1 MDTWKQENNRRKK
14 SMEHKNTIGHLTAFF
29 TVFIWGTTFIST
41 KVLLVDFQPV
51 EILFF
56 RFILGLAALFLV
68 CPHRMKGTTLRQ
80 ECMFAAAGLCGITIY
95 YLLENVALTYTLA
108 SNAGVIV
115 STAPFF
121 TAILVMAVAKDER
134 PGLYFFLG
142 FLFSMAGICLIGFN
156 GARLE
161 LNPVGDLMVV
171 GAAFVWGC
179 YSVLIREIGG
189 YGYSTIQTT
198 RRIFSYGLLWMI
210 PALFFFDFRLDLHRF
225 TDPVNLFNILYL
237 GLGASAACFV
247 TWNFA
252 AKVLGAV
259 KSSVYIYLN
268 PVISVVASMLIL
280 HEKITPLS
288 AVGTLLTLVGLV
300 ISEQKHV

>member
-1 MDTWKQENNRRKK
+1 
-14 SMEHKNTIGHLTAFF
+14 MEHKNTVGHLSAFF

-41 KVLLVDFQPV
+41 KILLLDFQPV

-56 RFILGLAALFLV
+56 RFVLGLAALFLA
-68 CPHRMKGTTLRQ
+68 CPHRLKGTTLRQ
-80 ECMFAAAGLCGITIY
+80 EGMFAAAGLCGITIY

-121 TAILVMAVAKDER
+121 TALLVMAVSKEEH

-142 FLFSMAGICLIGFN
+142 FLVSMTGICLIGFH
-156 GARLE
+156 GAQLE

-198 RRIFSYGLLWMI
+198 RRIFFYGLLWMI
-210 PALFFFDFRLDLHRF
+210 PALIFFDFRLDLHRF
-225 TDPVNLFNILYL
+225 TNPVNLFNVLYL
-237 GLGASAACFV
+237 GLGASAVCFV

-268 PVISVVASMLIL
+268 PVISVAASMLIL

-288 AVGTLLTLVGLV
+288 AAGTALTLVGLV
-300 ISEQKHV
+300 ISEQKPKNRKAAIKVGDCS